1 MTAFLPFPSGKPSR
15 GLPGGR
21 AVLPQKD
28 PLPSIP
34 HPTEGGNRMA
44 TPLFPGSLC
53 SPERQP
59 PFLGPITKAAFE
71 LDHQMPLGPKM
82 AAPGPEEPRS
92 RREQRTAVG
101 RSAQARCGRRA
112 CAQARCGR
120 RAARERAYAQGF
132 EALQRRFTGG
142 AKQTLRAAS
151 GRAASTALGL
161 HLLPLRPK
169 PGASRTEG
177 TKGQTHPTLTTKR
190 ETGICAV
197 LAHQGVLSLL
207 NRVSYGH
214 NRNSLSIVVYQR
226 TWVRIKCTKT

>member
-21 AVLPQKD
+21 AVLPRKD

-44 TPLFPGSLC
+44 TPLLPGSLC

-82 AAPGPEEPRS
+82 TAPRPEEPRS
-92 RREQRTAVG
+92 RREQQTAVG
-101 RSAQARCGRRA
+101 RS
-112 CAQARCGR
+112 AQARCGR

-142 AKQTLRAAS
+142 AEQTLRAAS

-161 HLLPLRPK
+161 HLLPLCPK

-177 TKGQTHPTLTTKR
+177 TKGKTHPALTTKR

-197 LAHQGVLSLL
+197 LARQGVLSLL